1 MIFLATTAMDTQ
13 TTVAVCALGLL
24 SVFFGI
30 FALYT
35 LKLDIKGLVDR
46 EEKRLF
52 DREEKL
58 NNRIDQLEEELKLQR
73 DTKSKDA

>member
-13 TTVAVCALGLL
+13 TTVALCALGLL
-24 SVFFGI
+24 SIFFGI

-35 LKLDIKGLVDR
+35 LKLDIKELVDR
-46 EEKRLF
+46 EG
-52 DREEKL
+52 KL
-58 NNRIDQLEEELKLQR
+58 NNRTDQLEEELKLQR

>member
-13 TTVAVCALGLL
+13 TTVALCALGLL
-24 SVFFGI
+24 SIFFGI

-35 LKLDIKGLVDR
+35 LKLDIKELVDR
-46 EEKRLF
+46 EG
-52 DREEKL
+52 KL
-58 NNRIDQLEEELKLQR
+58 NNRIDQLEEELKPQR

>member
-13 TTVAVCALGLL
+13 TTVALCALGLL

-35 LKLDIKGLVDR
+35 LKLDMKGLVDR
-46 EEKRLF
+46 K
-52 DREEKL
+52 EKL

>member
-35 LKLDIKGLVDR
+35 LKLDIKELVDR
-46 EEKRLF
+46 EG
-52 DREEKL
+52 KL

-73 DTKSKDA
+73 DTESKDA

>member
-35 LKLDIKGLVDR
+35 LKLDIKGLVDC
-46 EEKRLF
+46 
-52 DREEKL
+52 EEKL

>member
-13 TTVAVCALGLL
+13 TTVALCALGLL
-24 SVFFGI
+24 SIFFGI

-35 LKLDIKGLVDR
+35 LKLDIKELVDR
-46 EEKRLF
+46 EG
-52 DREEKL
+52 KL

>member
-1 MIFLATTAMDTQ
+1 MIFLATTAMDTH

-46 EEKRLF
+46 EEK
-52 DREEKL
+52 L

>member
-35 LKLDIKGLVDR
+35 LKLDIKELVDR
-46 EEKRLF
+46 EG
-52 DREEKL
+52 KL
-58 NNRIDQLEEELKLQR
+58 NNRTDQLEEELKLQR

>member
-46 EEKRLF
+46 EEK
-52 DREEKL
+52 L

>member
-35 LKLDIKGLVDR
+35 LKLDIKELVDR
-46 EEKRLF
+46 EG
-52 DREEKL
+52 KL

>member
-13 TTVAVCALGLL
+13 TTVALCALGLL

-35 LKLDIKGLVDR
+35 LKLDIKELVDR
-46 EEKRLF
+46 EG
-52 DREEKL
+52 KL

-73 DTKSKDA
+73 DAKSKDA

>member
-35 LKLDIKGLVDR
+35 LKLDIKELVDR
-46 EEKRLF
+46 EG
-52 DREEKL
+52 KL
-58 NNRIDQLEEELKLQR
+58 NNRTDQPEEELKLQR

>member
-30 FALYT
+30 FALYA
-35 LKLDIKGLVDR
+35 LKLDIK
-46 EEKRLF
+46 RLL

-58 NNRIDQLEEELKLQR
+58 NDRIDQLEEEQKLQR